1 MDAKETLNK
10 VRTILGLD
18 VKLEEKLLE
27 NGTRLVA
34 DQFAA
39 GNEVFIMSENDE
51 KIPVPAG
58 EYLMEDGKLLYV
70 KEDGVIESLKDEKEE
85 EEEEDKEMKYE
96 DKEEMAEETELEDD
110 GKEAD
115 VQDWAGMEKRI
126 KNLEDAIADLK
137 KEHEALMQKEELS
150 QEAENLEEVNEEV
163 TEENQQVNEQK
174 EELSAAPKQIKH
186 NPEANQQ
193 IELTKIGKVS
203 DLRQRVFNQIFSK

>member
-96 DKEEMAEETELEDD
+96 DKEEMTEEAELEDD

-137 KEHEALMQKEELS
+137 EKLGEEPKEELS
-150 QEAENLEEVNEEV
+150 QEAENP
-163 TEENQQVNEQK
+163 NEQVAEQNQEVDEPK

>member
-96 DKEEMAEETELEDD
+96 DKEEMTEEAELEDD

-126 KNLEDAIADLK
+126 KNLEDAVADLK
-137 KEHEALMQKEELS
+137 REHEALMQKEELS
-150 QEAENLEEVNEEV
+150 QEAENP
-163 TEENQQVNEQK
+163 NEQVAEQNQEVDEPK